1 MDLEIPQRHCLSA
14 VLPEKSKGNLMMKR
28 NTQRFRSLVGRF
40 RHAGL
45 LLLTMTLASGA
56 MAFAEDVLVLKNGD
70 RISGEVKKMV
80 AGDVHV
86 DAGYGENIFIIDWA
100 EVERIESPAYFS
112 VVTSSGNRFSGSI
125 RTDPEASTRIL
136 VENQGA
142 IVPLEHSDLVALT
155 PIDAGFWGRFG
166 TSVDFGMSLT
176 KANETKQFN
185 TRATASYL
193 TDDWSLEGNV
203 DSLFNARE
211 GVPDTNRNEL
221 GTNFRYFITER
232 WFSVT
237 FGSFL
242 QSDELQLDLR
252 SSIGGGMGRYLVRNN
267 RWLLSINGGG
277 AWTHEKFEDP
287 LVSDENSGEAL
298 GAVEFNAFNIGD
310 LNILAQFSVFPSL
323 SDLGR
328 VRINFRNDFKWDLPQ
343 DLYFSVGFTNNYDSS
358 PPTDTPNND
367 YIFSTSVGWSH

>member
-1 MDLEIPQRHCLSA
+1 MQTNTLEFRQLVA
-14 VLPEKSKGNLMMKR
+14 
-28 NTQRFRSLVGRF
+28 RFRS
-40 RHAGL
+40 AGL
-45 LLLTMTLASGA
+45 LLFTWTLAFSGMVLA
-56 MAFAEDVLVLKNGD
+56 QDVIILKNGD
-70 RISGEVKKMV
+70 HISGEVKKMEG
-80 AGDVHV
+80 GDVHI
-86 DAGYGENIFIIDWA
+86 DADYGANIFIIDWE
-100 EVERIESPAYFS
+100 EVERIESPAHFA
-112 VVTSSGNRFSGSI
+112 VETSSGNRLSGSI

-136 VENQGA
+136 VEDQDA
-142 IVPLEHSDLVALT
+142 VVPLEHSALVSLT

-193 TDDWSLEGNV
+193 TEDWSLDGNV
-203 DSLFNARE
+203 DSLFNSRSE
-211 GVPDTNRNEL
+211 VPETKRNEL
-221 GTNFRYFITER
+221 GTNFRYFITDR

-252 SSIGGGMGRYLVRNN
+252 SSIGSGIGRYLVRNN

-277 AWTHEKFEDP
+277 AWTNEKFEDP
-287 LVSDENSGEAL
+287 LVSDQNSAEAL
-298 GAVEFNAFNIGD
+298 GAIEFNAFNIGD

-328 VRINFRNDFKWDLPQ
+328 VRMNFKNDFKWDLPQ
-343 DLYFSVGFTNNYDSS
+343 DLYFSVGFTNNFDSS
-358 PPTDTPNND
+358 PPTGTDTSSND
-367 YIFSTSVGWSH
+367 YVFSTSVGWSH

>member
-1 MDLEIPQRHCLSA
+1 
-14 VLPEKSKGNLMMKR
+14 MKKK
-28 NTQRFRSLVGRF
+28 TQGFRSLIGRY
-40 RHAGL
+40 RHAGVV
-45 LLLTMTLASGA
+45 LLTVTLSSGV
-56 MAFAEDVLVLKNGD
+56 MAFAQDVIVLKNGD
-70 RISGEVKKMV
+70 RISGEVKKME
-80 AGDVHV
+80 AGDVHI
-86 DAGYGENIFIIDWA
+86 DAGYGENIFIIDWE

-112 VVTSSGNRFSGSI
+112 VETAGGNRLSGSI

-142 IVPLEHSDLVALT
+142 IVPLEHSELVALT

-203 DSLFNARE
+203 DSLFNTRE
-211 GVPDTNRNEL
+211 EVPKTKRNEL

-252 SSIGGGMGRYLVRNN
+252 STIGSGIGRYLVRNN

-277 AWTHEKFEDP
+277 AWTNENFEDP
-287 LVSDENSGEAL
+287 LVSNKNSGEAL
-298 GAVEFNAFNIGD
+298 GAIEFNAFNIGD
-310 LNILAQFSVFPSL
+310 LNILALFSVFPSL

-328 VRINFRNDFKWDLPQ
+328 VRMNFRNDFKWDLPQ
-343 DLYFSVGFTNNYDSS
+343 DLYFSVGFTNNFDSS
-358 PPTDTPNND
+358 PPTGTPNND